1 VFLNVLSLRERR
13 ILRKHLLD
21 ASTREILR
29 PAGKRRTS
37 GDDAFRNGADLR
49 AREHPAIDD
58 RAGSSVT
65 CKVTSKTSEM
75 SRLRVADDIT
85 QLVGE
90 TPMLQLK
97 RLVPA
102 GSADVFAKLE
112 YLNPGGSVKDRAA
125 IGIIRRAEQDGRLA
139 PGGTIVE
146 ATAGNT
152 GIGLAL
158 IGVNR
163 GYKVRLF
170 VPERFS
176 EEKVKIMRALGA
188 EVVRTPDAEGMQGA
202 IRQAKELVATDP
214 KAFMA
219 GQFENQANP
228 DYHYETTAREI
239 FEQMD
244 GRVDAV
250 VLGCGTSGTFSG
262 IARYLKE
269 NSPQVLA
276 YAVETQGSILGGGKP
291 GPHKVEGIGASFIPK
306 TFDRSVCDEVMMV
319 MDDEAFGM
327 VKILAAQE
335 GVLAGS
341 SGGAAVF
348 AALKVAKKLGS
359 GKRIVTIVP
368 DSAER
373 YLSKK
378 IFEGGL

>member
-1 VFLNVLSLRERR
+1 
-13 ILRKHLLD
+13 
-21 ASTREILR
+21 
-29 PAGKRRTS
+29 
-37 GDDAFRNGADLR
+37 
-49 AREHPAIDD
+49 
-58 RAGSSVT
+58 
-65 CKVTSKTSEM
+65 M

-125 IGIIRRAEQDGRLA
+125 IGIIRRAEQEGKLL

-170 VPERFS
+170 VPEKFS
-176 EEKVKIMRALGA
+176 EEKVTIMRALGA
-188 EVVRTPDAEGMQGA
+188 EVFRTPDAEGMQGA
-202 IRQAKELVATDP
+202 IREAKALVACDP
-214 KAFMA
+214 TAFMA
-219 GQFENQANP
+219 GQFENLANP
-228 DYHYETTAREI
+228 DYHYETTAHEI

-244 GRVDAV
+244 GKVDAV

-262 IARYLKE
+262 VARYLKE
-269 NSPQVLA
+269 QSPRVWA
-276 YAVETQGSILGGGKP
+276 VVVETQGSVYGGGQP

-306 TFDRSVCDEVMMV
+306 TFDRSVCDEVIAV
-319 MDDEAFGM
+319 SDDDSFTT
-327 VKILAAQE
+327 VKLLAAKE

-348 AALKVAKKLGS
+348 GSLTVAKKLGA
-359 GKRIVTIVP
+359 GKRVVTIIP

-378 IFEGGL
+378 IFEGGI

>member
-1 VFLNVLSLRERR
+1 VRL
-13 ILRKHLLD
+13 
-21 ASTREILR
+21 
-29 PAGKRRTS
+29 
-37 GDDAFRNGADLR
+37 
-49 AREHPAIDD
+49 
-58 RAGSSVT
+58 
-65 CKVTSKTSEM
+65 KTSEV

-97 RLVPA
+97 RLVPP

-125 IGIIRRAEQDGRLA
+125 IGIIRRAEQDGKLA

-163 GYKVRLF
+163 GYKVKLF

-176 EEKVKIMRALGA
+176 EEKVTIMRALGA
-188 EVVRTPDAEGMQGA
+188 EVFRTPDAEGMQGA
-202 IRQAKELVATDP
+202 IRRANELVAADP
-214 KAFMA
+214 TAFMA
-219 GQFENQANP
+219 GQFENPANP

-239 FEQMD
+239 FEQME
-244 GRVDAV
+244 GKLDAV
-250 VLGCGTSGTFSG
+250 VLGCGTSGTFTG
-262 IARYLKE
+262 VGRFMKDNI
-269 NSPQVLA
+269 SPVLA
-276 YAVETQGSILGGGKP
+276 FAVETQGSVLGGGKP
-291 GPHKVEGIGASFIPK
+291 GPHKVEGIGASFMPK
-306 TFDRSVCDEVMMV
+306 TFDRSVCDGVIMV
-319 MDDEAFGM
+319 SDHDAFEM
-327 VKILAAQE
+327 VKQLAARE
-335 GVLAGS
+335 GVLSGS

-348 AALKVAKKLGS
+348 GALQVAQRLGS
-359 GKRIVTIVP
+359 GKRVVTVIP

-378 IFEGGL
+378 IFEGGI

>member
-1 VFLNVLSLRERR
+1 V
-13 ILRKHLLD
+13 
-21 ASTREILR
+21 
-29 PAGKRRTS
+29 RTK
-37 GDDAFRNGADLR
+37 
-49 AREHPAIDD
+49 
-58 RAGSSVT
+58 SSEV
-65 CKVTSKTSEM
+65 

-97 RLVPA
+97 RLVPK

-125 IGIIRRAEQDGRLA
+125 IGIIRQAEQDGKLK

-163 GYKVRLF
+163 GYKVKLF
-170 VPERFS
+170 VPEQFS
-176 EEKVKIMRALGA
+176 EEKVIIMRALGA
-188 EVVRTPDAEGMQGA
+188 EVTRTPDGEGMAGA
-202 IRQAKELVATDP
+202 ITRAKALVASDAG
-214 KAFMA
+214 AFMA
-219 GQFENQANP
+219 GQFENPANP
-228 DYHYETTAREI
+228 DYHYETTAHEI
-239 FEQMD
+239 YEQME
-244 GRVDAV
+244 GKIDAV
-250 VLGCGTSGTFSG
+250 TLGCGTSGTFSG
-262 IARYLKE
+262 VARYLKE
-269 NSPQVLA
+269 QNSRVLA
-276 YAVETQGSILGGGKP
+276 VVVETQGSVYGGGQP

-306 TFDRSVCDEVMMV
+306 TFDRSVCDEVIAV
-319 MDDEAFGM
+319 NDEDAFGM
-327 VKILAAQE
+327 VAKLAAVE

-348 AALKVAKKLGS
+348 AALQVAKRLGA
-359 GKRIVTIVP
+359 GKRVVTIIP

>member
-1 VFLNVLSLRERR
+1 
-13 ILRKHLLD
+13 
-21 ASTREILR
+21 
-29 PAGKRRTS
+29 
-37 GDDAFRNGADLR
+37 
-49 AREHPAIDD
+49 
-58 RAGSSVT
+58 
-65 CKVTSKTSEM
+65 M

-125 IGIIRRAEQDGRLA
+125 IGIIRRAEQEGKLV

-170 VPERFS
+170 VPDKFS
-176 EEKVKIMRALGA
+176 EEKVTIMRALGA
-188 EVVRTPDAEGMQGA
+188 EVFRTPDTEGMQGA
-202 IRQAKELVATDP
+202 IRRAKELVAGDP
-214 KAFMA
+214 TAFMA
-219 GQFENQANP
+219 GQFENPANP

-262 IARYLKE
+262 VARYLKE
-269 NSPQVLA
+269 QSPHVLGVV
-276 YAVETQGSILGGGKP
+276 VETQGSVYGGGQP

-306 TFDRSVCDEVMMV
+306 TFDRSVCDEVIAV
-319 MDDEAFGM
+319 SDDDAFST
-327 VKILAAQE
+327 VKLLAAQE

-348 AALKVAKKLGS
+348 GSLQVAKKLGA
-359 GKRIVTIVP
+359 GKRVVTIIP

-378 IFEGGL
+378 IFEGGV

>member
-1 VFLNVLSLRERR
+1 
-13 ILRKHLLD
+13 
-21 ASTREILR
+21 
-29 PAGKRRTS
+29 
-37 GDDAFRNGADLR
+37 
-49 AREHPAIDD
+49 
-58 RAGSSVT
+58 
-65 CKVTSKTSEM
+65 M

-97 RLVPA
+97 RLLPA

-125 IGIIRRAEQDGRLA
+125 IGIIRRAEEQGQLG

-163 GYKVRLF
+163 GYKVKLF

-188 EVVRTPDAEGMQGA
+188 DVTRTPDAEGMAGA
-202 IRQAKELVATDP
+202 IRQAKELVAGDP
-214 KAFMA
+214 RAFMA
-219 GQFENQANP
+219 GQFENPANP
-228 DYHYETTAREI
+228 DYHHDTTAHEI
-239 FEQMD
+239 FEQME
-244 GRVDAV
+244 GRIDAV
-250 VLGCGTSGTFSG
+250 VLGCGTSGTFTG
-262 IARYLKE
+262 VARYMKE
-269 NSPQVLA
+269 NLPRVLA
-276 YAVETQGSILGGGKP
+276 FAVETQGSILGGGPP

-306 TFDRSVCDEVMMV
+306 TFDPSVCDEIIKV
-319 MDDEAFGM
+319 MDEDAFNM
-327 VKILAAQE
+327 VKTLAAQE

-341 SGGAAVF
+341 SGGAATF
-348 AALKVAKKLGS
+348 AALQVAARLGK
-359 GKRIVTIVP
+359 GKRVVTLIP

-378 IFEGGL
+378 IFEGGI

>member
-1 VFLNVLSLRERR
+1 M
-13 ILRKHLLD
+13 
-21 ASTREILR
+21 
-29 PAGKRRTS
+29 
-37 GDDAFRNGADLR
+37 
-49 AREHPAIDD
+49 
-58 RAGSSVT
+58 
-65 CKVTSKTSEM
+65 KTAEM

-125 IGIIRRAEQDGRLA
+125 IGIIRRAEQQGQLA

-163 GYKVRLF
+163 GYKVKLF

-188 EVVRTPDAEGMQGA
+188 DVTRTPDADGMQGA
-202 IRQAKELVATDP
+202 IRQAKELVASDP
-214 KAFMA
+214 SAFMA
-219 GQFENQANP
+219 GQFENPANP
-228 DYHYETTAREI
+228 DYHHATTAPEI
-239 FEQMD
+239 FEQME
-244 GRVDAV
+244 GHIDAV
-250 VLGCGTSGTFSG
+250 VLGCGTSGTFTG
-262 IARYLKE
+262 VARYMKE
-269 NSPQVLA
+269 NLPHVKA
-276 YAVETQGSILGGGKP
+276 FAVETQGSILGGGPP

-306 TFDRSVCDEVMMV
+306 TFDRSVCDEVIMV
-319 MDDEAFGM
+319 TDDNAFNM
-327 VKILAAQE
+327 VKTLAAQE

-341 SGGAAVF
+341 SGGAAVY
-348 AALKVAKKLGS
+348 AALQIARRLGKN
-359 GKRIVTIVP
+359 KRVVTLIP

-378 IFEGGL
+378 IFEGGI